1 MGTRSGSSRAAV
13 EGRQR
18 TYRHRPGPGRPAPKE
33 VPVPGGGAGGRAAG
47 SPFGGMS
54 PSASCS
60 ALQGSQGLACAST
73 ALGFGGPWRAASG
86 ERTGPRGV
94 QVRQEGAYRL
104 RPLLGP
110 RESQLF
116 WSPLREAR
124 ERTAREPVD
133 EGTWVS
139 KAAGDILS
147 SSAGLAQAGC
157 RSSGVRGLQV
167 PKTYHQS
174 ESWRARRAGA
184 GAYRWPESSD
194 RWTEAYCQGAVDTA
208 PGPCTGRARSSGAV
222 AGSCAG
228 CTAARVPL
236 QNQGW
241 TVCPHRPSDI
251 RHQAARD
258 ARDARFQVPSRRLV
272 LVATASAERRGR
284 HAMAGACRPGRP
296 GLKPVRASLF
306 SAAHM
311 ESMPMPVRTAP
322 LRRP

>member
-94 QVRQEGAYRL
+94 QVRKEGAYR
-104 RPLLGP
+104 R
-110 RESQLF
+110 
-116 WSPLREAR
+116 
-124 ERTAREPVD
+124 
-133 EGTWVS
+133 
-139 KAAGDILS
+139 
-147 SSAGLAQAGC
+147 
-157 RSSGVRGLQV
+157 
-167 PKTYHQS
+167 
-174 ESWRARRAGA
+174 
-184 GAYRWPESSD
+184 PESSD

-258 ARDARFQVPSRRLV
+258 ARDARFQVPYRRLV

-284 HAMAGACRPGRP
+284 HAVAGACRPGRP
-296 GLKPVRASLF
+296 GVKPVRASLF